1 MIEAREL
8 HKSFRK
14 KLAVKGVSFTAADGC
29 VTAILGPNGAGKTTS
44 LRMLYGIITPDSG
57 KASVDGK
64 EVSSRSSE
72 AQERLGVLP
81 DTYGLYTRLTAREHL
96 SYFGSLHGIR
106 AKALQARVDYLLGL
120 FDMGDIADRPA
131 QGFSL
136 GERMKV
142 MLASALVHDPPNI
155 VLDEP
160 TRGLDIMTTRVVRT
174 LLRNFKQEGKCI
186 IFSSHVMQE
195 VSALCDRIII
205 ISGGEVVANGSPDEL
220 LKITGQS
227 DLEEAFIDLIG
238 ARTK

>member
-8 HKSFRK
+8 RKSFK
-14 KLAVKGVSFTAADGC
+14 TKLAVKEVSFTAADGC
-29 VTAILGPNGAGKTTS
+29 VTAMLGPNGAGKTTS
-44 LRMLYGIITPDSG
+44 LRMLYGLLTPDSG
-57 KASVDGK
+57 RASVDGR
-64 EVSSRSSE
+64 EVSSRSSQ

-96 SYFGSLHGIR
+96 SYFGGLHGLTT
-106 AKALQARVDYLLGL
+106 KTLEARVEHLLSL
-120 FDMGDIADRPA
+120 FDMGDIADRRA
-131 QGFSL
+131 QGFSQ

-142 MLASALVHDPPNI
+142 ALASALVHDPPNI

-160 TRGLDIMTTRVVRT
+160 TRGLDIMSTRAVRT
-174 LLRNFKQEGKCI
+174 LLRHFKQEGKCV

-195 VSALCDRIII
+195 VSALCDRIVI
-205 ISGGEVVANGSPDEL
+205 ISGGEVVANGSPEEL
-220 LKITGQS
+220 LKTTGQS